1 MKQLSNLKMNENL
14 LVLLRRQHCPEAALH
29 QGVIQATA
37 AVPIPP
43 PIPRIESWLIAK
55 VKVKPKVGSSQKW
68 KWNLESWLSV
78 KVKPTQETRA
88 YHCSCS
94 CQNSSNNADVFN
106 CNKKLLISTT
116 TVRLLPG
123 QASLAQVEKGGSW
136 RVVQFNNSGDN
147 DGTPIG
153 LQQHTL

>member
-1 MKQLSNLKMNENL
+1 MRYL
-14 LVLLRRQHCPEAALH
+14 LVFLRRQHCPEGALH

-43 PIPRIESWLIAK
+43 PTPRIESWLIAK
-55 VKVKPKVGSSQKW
+55 VKVKPKVGSSRKW

-94 CQNSSNNADVFN
+94 CQVRTAPTTPTYLTATKNFSFQQRNS
-106 CNKKLLISTT
+106 

-153 LQQHTL
+153 LQHTL